1 MTTVEEVRPL
11 SLLPHQYELIED
23 ETTRILGLVS
33 GYGGGKTFAVARKAC
48 MLLLKNPGCD
58 GIVTEPNYPLLTQI
72 LIPEIKTALEFF
84 NIQYTL
90 NKSDSIFYCKVA
102 GKDTRI
108 ICKSMEAYERLVGV
122 NAAWVILDEFDT
134 ASPALAYNAYIKLLG
149 RIRAG
154 NVRQMV
160 IVSTPEGFGAMYRIF
175 VVEEAANKRLI
186 HAKTTDNK
194 YLPPDYIETLRSI
207 YTKGL
212 LDAYLEGKFV
222 NLTAGNVYN
231 AYNRDRN
238 RSRETVQAGEPLHIG
253 VDFNVTNMSAV
264 IHVMRD
270 GNPHAVAEL
279 VGLYDTPS
287 LCEAIR
293 GRYSSHH
300 ITVYPDASGGARK
313 TVNAAISDIVLMKQ
327 AGFTVRANASNP
339 AIKDRVAAA
348 NLMFERGAYMVNPD
362 TCREYTAALEQL
374 AYDKNGLPDKSSGY
388 DHLCD
393 AATYYVAYQFPIQRR
408 VVTSST
414 SGAGW

>member
-1 MTTVEEVRPL
+1 M
-11 SLLPHQYELIED
+11 
-23 ETTRILGLVS
+23 
-33 GYGGGKTFAVARKAC
+33 K
-48 MLLLKNPGCD
+48 
-58 GIVTEPNYPLLTQI
+58 LTKPQW
-72 LIPEIKTALEFF
+72 EFF
-84 NIQYTL
+84 NLTC
-90 NKSDSIFYCKVA
+90 NFPAFVA
-102 GKDTRI
+102 GYAAGKTECKLACALRDKFVEPASIVALYDPTYDLARLNTIPRMCEHLESMPIRWKLDKNANIITIDGYGQFYIRTLDTPASI
-108 ICKSMEAYERLVGV
+108 VGYEVWRSHVDELDTLRQEH
-122 NAAWVILDEFDT
+122 ASDAWVRVIART
-134 ASPALAYNAYIKLLG
+134 
-149 RIRAG
+149 
-154 NVRQMV
+154 RQV
-160 IVSTPEGFGAMYRIF
+160 LPSGAPNRTSVYTTPEGFRF
-175 VVEEAANKRLI
+175 VYKRWVAQGGPDYQI
-186 HAKTTDNK
+186 VQAPTASNPH
-194 YLPPDYIETLRSI
+194 LPPGYIDSLRAS
-207 YTKGL
+207 YPAAL

-287 LCEAIR
+287 LCEAIK
-293 GRYSSHH
+293 GRYSAHH
-300 ITVYPDASGGARK
+300 VTVYPDASGGARK

-388 DHLCD
+388 DHIVD
-393 AATYYVAYQFPIQRR
+393 SATYAIAYLFPIQRR

-414 SGAGW
+414 SAAGW

>member
-1 MTTVEEVRPL
+1 MPIKLTRPQWEFFHKTCRF
-11 SLLPHQYELIED
+11 PAF
-23 ETTRILGLVS
+23 VA
-33 GYGGGKTFAVARKAC
+33 GYAAGKTECKLTCAMRDKFIDGPSSSIALYDPTYDLARLNTIPRLCEMLETMPVEWNHDKQSNIITIKNYGQFIIRTLENPARIVAYEVWRSHVDE
-48 MLLLKNPGCD
+48 LD
-58 GIVTEPNYPLLTQI
+58 
-72 LIPEIKTALEFF
+72 
-84 NIQYTL
+84 TL
-90 NKSDSIFYCKVA
+90 REEQASDA
-102 GKDTRI
+102 WNRI
-108 ICKSMEAYERLVGV
+108 IAR
-122 NAAWVILDEFDT
+122 N
-134 ASPALAYNAYIKLLG
+134 
-149 RIRAG
+149 
-154 NVRQMV
+154 RQV
-160 IVSTPEGFGAMYRIF
+160 LPSGATNRVSVYTTPEGFRY
-175 VVEEAANKRLI
+175 VYKRWVAQGGPDYQI
-186 HAKTTDNK
+186 VQAPTASNPH
-194 YLPPDYIETLRSI
+194 LPPGYIDSLRAS
-207 YTKGL
+207 YPAAL

-264 IHVMRD
+264 IHVIRD

-287 LCEAIR
+287 LCEAIK
-293 GRYSSHH
+293 GRYSAHH
-300 ITVYPDASGGARK
+300 VTVYPDASGGARK

-388 DHLCD
+388 DHIVD
-393 AATYYVAYQFPIQRR
+393 SATYAIAYLFPIQRR